1 MGDAPYAAGMA
12 ALLDPAGDLFRG
24 RVASSA
30 DAGASMTKDLAPLLG
45 ADELV
50 AVLDDTAAV
59 WPRHAANLVQV
70 ERYAFFPGCAARFGR
85 GASLLERGEDES
97 GESGAMAAA
106 LRVLR
111 AAHARFFAEPEPAA
125 GGAAPAAGGAAP
137 AAGGAAPPPR
147 DLRRHLADLR
157 AEVLAGVVVLLSRV
171 VPRGGDPAAHPFARL
186 AAQFGA
192 RVVAEPGPEVTHC
205 VAAGETEK
213 TRWARARPGV
223 HVVSLDWLWASVYAW
238 TRADEARFA
247 LAPGGEDGG
256 GGGGAPAAAATSP
269 EAERATALL
278 AAGGGNG
285 AAAAPPAP

>member
-45 ADELV
+45 AEELV

-97 GESGAMAAA
+97 AEAGAMAAA

-111 AAHARFFAEPEPAA
+111 AAHARFFAEPAA
-125 GGAAPAAGGAAP
+125 EGAAA
-137 AAGGAAPPPR
+137 PPR

-157 AEVLAGVVVLLSRV
+157 AEVLAGAVVLLSRV
-171 VPRGGDPAAHPFARL
+171 VPRGGDPAAHPVARL
-186 AAQFGA
+186 AARFGA

-223 HVVSLDWLWASVYAW
+223 HVVSLDWLWASVYEWA
-238 TRADEARFA
+238 RADEARFA
-247 LAPGGEDGG
+247 LAPGGESGGGG
-256 GGGGAPAAAATSP
+256 GGGGAAAAAAAP
-269 EAERATALL
+269 EAELAAALL
-278 AAGGGNG
+278 SAGGGSG
-285 AAAAPPAP
+285 AAAAPPPAP